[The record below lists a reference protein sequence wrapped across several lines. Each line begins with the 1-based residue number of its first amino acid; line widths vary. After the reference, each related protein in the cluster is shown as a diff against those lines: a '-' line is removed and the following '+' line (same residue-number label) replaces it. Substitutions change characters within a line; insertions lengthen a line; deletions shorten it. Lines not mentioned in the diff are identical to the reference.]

1 MIKKVLLGVLAY
13 IIGIGIGVYFESFF
27 RETIQDIFKFT
38 TSNKIQFR
46 GKNIYFSIGGIF
58 KYILSF
64 TLMLFLFSNLNLKLK
79 QVIKNTVILL
89 LIFGI
94 SLFVISAINA
104 NLKVIECTAC
114 DNGIVRIHWNGINY
128 DLIIGLSAILAIIPS
143 IIRLVK
149 HKLKKTP

>member
-1 MIKKVLLGVLAY
+1 
-13 IIGIGIGVYFESFF
+13 
-27 RETIQDIFKFT
+27 
-38 TSNKIQFR
+38 
-46 GKNIYFSIGGIF
+46 
-58 KYILSF
+58 
-64 TLMLFLFSNLNLKLK
+64 MLFLFSNLNLKLK

-104 NLKVIECTAC
+104 NLRVIECTAC